1 MDKAFSSIDLVGQC
15 LLDGERT
22 LKFKAAIDR
31 SVKNGMSVIDVGTGS
46 GIMAILAAKAGASRV
61 FAIEF
66 DKYVASVARSN
77 FESNKLDS
85 IELVEGDARVVK
97 LPTVTAS
104 DVVIMEMLTT
114 GMIDEFQVPALR
126 HLRDEGYITETTVI
140 IPRRQQSFLTVGNAN
155 FDFFN
160 VHMPMPLHAWK
171 IHSPD
176 SRFQALGD
184 QLIYDDYDFKS
195 PEKESVDF
203 KLEVEAKK
211 SGLVNAVLL
220 ESKTILDAVSSLEE
234 THALNGRV
242 ILPVKPFSVKDNS
255 KIAIKLAYTYGGG
268 FEGLSIEVLSA

>member
-1 MDKAFSSIDLVGQC
+1 
-15 LLDGERT
+15 
-22 LKFKAAIDR
+22 
-31 SVKNGMSVIDVGTGS
+31 
-46 GIMAILAAKAGASRV
+46 MAILAAKAGASRV